1 MNAHRIDPADPADLE
16 LPPTQP
22 LDISAYLPDPRDE
35 ATA

>member
-1 MNAHRIDPADPADLE
+1 MNVHRIDPADLE

-22 LDISAYLPDPRDE
+22 LDISAYLPDPLDE

>member
-1 MNAHRIDPADPADLE
+1 MNDDFIHPADLE

-22 LDISAYLPDPRDE
+22 LDITAYLPDPRDE